1 MFLEVSNIHKMYPVI
16 LANGADLQTALQEV
30 SGQRTVPNVY
40 INSKHLG
47 KYNVY
52 LIFFLYFYTTIS
64 AFTVYEGVHIYLC
77 ICILDI

>member
-1 MFLEVSNIHKMYPVI
+1 MVLISHNPVI

-52 LIFFLYFYTTIS
+52 LIFFL
-64 AFTVYEGVHIYLC
+64 
-77 ICILDI
+77 